1 MLTNRLKINIED
13 LYISKPLEKETFL
26 KVINEHPNTIHSLY
40 LITNELK
47 AMHYFLSLEN
57 HPLYDVSAYISV
69 QHGYC
74 GKAKQQIGVVKSM
87 FNKYKQRPL
96 FSISYKI
103 ILKENVKEVF
113 SFRHVCSS
121 KKEIYTLIDKF
132 HKKTEQL
139 CKANT
144 F

>member
-1 MLTNRLKINIED
+1 MLANRLKINIED

-40 LITNELK
+40 LIANELK
-47 AMHYFLSLEN
+47 AMHYFLTLED
-57 HPLYDVSAYISV
+57 HPIYTISAYISV

-74 GKAKQQIGVVKSM
+74 GKAKQQIGAIRSM
-87 FNKYKQRPL
+87 VEKYKQRPI

-103 ILKENVKEVF
+103 LLKENVKEVF
-113 SFRHVCSS
+113 SFRHVSSS
-121 KKEIYTLIDKF
+121 KKEIYMLIDKF
-132 HKKTEQL
+132 HKKTKEL
-139 CKANT
+139 CNQNS